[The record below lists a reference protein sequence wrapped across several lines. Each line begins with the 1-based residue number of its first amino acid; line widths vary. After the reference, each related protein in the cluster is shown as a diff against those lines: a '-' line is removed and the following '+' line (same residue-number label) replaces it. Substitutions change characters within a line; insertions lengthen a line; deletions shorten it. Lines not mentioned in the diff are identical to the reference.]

1 MATNKKDVLE
11 IVEKT
16 VKKILKDEK
25 LQKQFLT
32 DPVKAL
38 EKVLDVDLPDELIE
52 PVIDGIKAKI
62 VADKVSDT
70 LGDAS
75 KLLKK
80 LF

>member
-11 IVEKT
+11 IVEKA

-32 DPVKAL
+32 EPVKAL
-38 EKVLDVDLPDELIE
+38 EKVLDIDLPDELIE

-70 LGDAS
+70 LGDTT

>member
-1 MATNKKDVLE
+1 MT
-11 IVEKT
+11 
-16 VKKILKDEK
+16 K

-32 DPVKAL
+32 EPVKAL
-38 EKVLDVDLPDELIE
+38 EKVLDIDLPDELIE

-70 LGDAS
+70 LGDAT

>member
-11 IVEKT
+11 IVEKA

-32 DPVKAL
+32 EPVKAL
-38 EKVLDVDLPDELIE
+38 EKVLDIDLPDELIE

>member
-11 IVEKT
+11 IVEKA

-32 DPVKAL
+32 EPVKAL
-38 EKVLDVDLPDELIE
+38 EKVLDIDLPDELIE

-70 LGDAS
+70 LGDAT